1 MKSSKKSFDLVAQTF
16 DLVSHPGLDWFQIY
30 DGSTISATTGLFV
43 VKRHGLVRATS
54 GFWTY
59 DG

>member
-16 DLVSHPGLDWFQIY
+16 DLVSHPGLDSFQFM
-30 DGSTISATTGLFV
+30 TV
-43 VKRHGLVRATS
+43 VPFRLPPGCLLSKEHGLVRATS
-54 GFWTY
+54 GFWKY

>member
-16 DLVSHPGLDWFQIY
+16 DLVSHPGLGLDSFQIY

-43 VKRHGLVRATS
+43 VKRTRVG
-54 GFWTY
+54 
-59 DG
+59 

>member
-16 DLVSHPGLDWFQIY
+16 DLVSHPGLDSFQIY

-43 VKRHGLVRATS
+43 VKRTRVG
-54 GFWTY
+54 
-59 DG
+59 